1 MTAHRFE
8 IGECVTYVE
17 KRFPNGERCTEL
29 VVAARLSGI
38 GEPLY
43 QLRGAEGLAQ
53 CVLAESQLRPTPAD
67 ETARRLD
74 ARPPG
79 DPDRG
84 GSPWSA

>member
-8 IGECVTYVE
+8 VGECVSYVE
-17 KRFPNGERCTEL
+17 KRFPNGVRRTEL
-29 VVAARLSGI
+29 VVAARISGV

-43 QLRGAEGLAQ
+43 QHGPEGLAQ
-53 CVLAESQLRPTPAD
+53 CVLAESQLRPTPPD

-79 DPDRG
+79 DLDG
-84 GSPWSA
+84 GGRPWSA

>member
-29 VVAARLSGI
+29 VVAARLSGV

-43 QLRGAEGLAQ
+43 QLRGPEGLEQ
-53 CVLAESQLRPTPAD
+53 CVLAESQLRPTAPD

-74 ARPPG
+74 APPPG
-79 DPDRG
+79 DPAG
-84 GSPWSA
+84 GGPPWSA